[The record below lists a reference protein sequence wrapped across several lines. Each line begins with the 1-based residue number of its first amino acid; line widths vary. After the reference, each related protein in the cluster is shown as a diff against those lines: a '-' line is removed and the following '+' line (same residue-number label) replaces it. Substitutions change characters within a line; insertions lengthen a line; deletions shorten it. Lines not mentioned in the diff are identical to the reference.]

1 MVFLRRT
8 LLLRY
13 LLLSTTLALLL
24 FISSFWLPKGEQR
37 DCGSVWQPCWTH
49 YSHTPPHPL
58 IVGGWAESEEDP
70 PFIKECPGQ
79 SFQARK
85 LLHYLR
91 SSLAKDG
98 EDILLEPYLLSWDQL
113 LNFMESLGTMVSFFS
128 QKVRE
133 KTELIR
139 ELSQKHSSEF
149 KGKSAGSS
157 GLQNPAAF
165 GLNTGVRPDV
175 LVFNMS
181 RPDQTTTPDTFL
193 NAFPSKAYRSVRS
206 MVEVELKAGRVN
218 FSYRTDSGCRT
229 LLRLHRSLLWLK
241 MMLEGLSEGPDSG
254 GRYKTPGELS
264 RDAYRV
270 ALAPHHPWVLRQ
282 AAEIVFPLLPDRE
295 YFLQLVC
302 VQKQEEAAPVLRII
316 IHALSVV
323 HTRTQRILEE
333 YNMLELP

>member
-24 FISSFWLPKGEQR
+24 FISSLWLPQGEQR
-37 DCGSVWQPCWTH
+37 DCGSVWQPCLTY
-49 YSHTPPHPL
+49 YSQTPLAPPILDEWVESNEAPPL
-58 IVGGWAESEEDP
+58 
-70 PFIKECPGQ
+70 IKECPGQ

-85 LLHYLR
+85 LLQYLR
-91 SSLAKDG
+91 SSLAEDG

-113 LNFMESLGTMVSFFS
+113 LNFMESLGTMVSLFS

-139 ELSQKHSSEF
+139 ALSLKRSLES
-149 KGKSAGSS
+149 KSGGSS
-157 GLQNPAAF
+157 GLQTPAAF
-165 GLNTGVRPDV
+165 GLKTGV
-175 LVFNMS
+175 
-181 RPDQTTTPDTFL
+181 
-193 NAFPSKAYRSVRS
+193 YRSVRS
-206 MVEVELKAGRVN
+206 MVEAELKAGVVN

-241 MMLEGLSEGPDSG
+241 MMLQGLSEGPDSE
-254 GRYKTPGELS
+254 GRFKTPGELS
-264 RDAYRV
+264 RDAYKV
-270 ALAPHHPWVLRQ
+270 ALAPHHPWMLRQ
-282 AAEIVFPLLPDRE
+282 AAEIVFLALPDRE
-295 YFLQLVC
+295 YFLHLVC
-302 VQKQEEAAPVLRII
+302 VQKQEEATPVLHII

-323 HTRTQRILEE
+323 HTRTQRLLAK

>member
-24 FISSFWLPKGEQR
+24 FISSFWLPQGEQR

-58 IVGGWAESEEDP
+58 IVGGWAESEEDA

-79 SFQARK
+79 SFQAGK

-139 ELSQKHSSEF
+139 ELSLKHSSEF
-149 KGKSAGSS
+149 NGKSAGSS

-165 GLNTGVRPDV
+165 GLNTG
-175 LVFNMS
+175 
-181 RPDQTTTPDTFL
+181 
-193 NAFPSKAYRSVRS
+193 AYRSVRS
-206 MVEVELKAGRVN
+206 MVEVELKEGRVN

-302 VQKQEEAAPVLRII
+302 VQKQEEATPVLRII